1 MKTLRSPASGTF
13 VVAGTLVNSTA
24 FHFRTYTGPSCAS
37 AGIRRRTEH
46 VAELGRVDEEGRLVG
61 LHGF

>member
-37 AGIRRRTEH
+37 AGI
-46 VAELGRVDEEGRLVG
+46 VVYVG
-61 LHGF
+61 AGPSTSRNSGA